1 MTDLAKLP
9 VTVITGFLGSGK
21 TTLVSQLMQNPG
33 GKRLAVVVNEFGDVG
48 VDGDILKS
56 CAIPDCPAEN
66 IMELANGCICC
77 TVADDFIPTIEAL
90 MALDPRPDHILI
102 ETSGLALPKPLL
114 KAFDWP
120 DIRSK
125 ITVDGVIALADAE
138 AVAAGRFAPD
148 VAAVDAQRAAD
159 ESIDH
164 ETPLSEVF
172 EDQISCADIIL
183 LTKPDLA
190 GPEGVAKAKE
200 IIAAEAPRPLPVVE
214 VAEGVVDPRVILGLE
229 AAAEDDMDAR
239 PSHHDGHD
247 DHEHDDFESIVV
259 DIPEL
264 AETVLPFALTVRIPC
279 HEQDRRPAF
288 IDGKGRT
295 GNPGPQ
301 ARRRFN
307 RKGKIGLV
315 RCAVPAQQPEA
326 PAFVQMAGVSGAV
339 PDGRAFDAFGFP
351 VPVRI
356 EITAIDRR
364 AGDQNLVV
372 DEFQRYLA
380 DRRADR
386 QALSRCRSFP
396 IRIAQGFQMSMGNGL
411 RLCRPVD
418 HRQTPVRVRIEKPAG
433 NIRIERP
440 ATCHHPLGGIRQ
452 PGLKQA
458 LDDHRRNQQPR
469 GAGFFRQPGNGVR
482 RHLVVAAQVP
492 VRHHRS
498 AAMADA
504 CQDKGGKGDN
514 IGLNAFIRGNQRCQ
528 RHVLRTHQAV

>member
-1 MTDLAKLP
+1 MTNLAKLP

-21 TTLVSQLMQNPG
+21 TTLISHLMQNPG

-48 VDGDILKS
+48 VDGEILKG

-77 TVADDFIPTIEAL
+77 TVADEFIPTIEAL
-90 MALDPRPDHILI
+90 MALEPRPDHILI

-138 AVAAGRFAPD
+138 AVAAGRFAPN

-159 ESIDH
+159 DSLDH

-239 PSHHDGHD
+239 PSHHDDHD

-264 AETVLPFALTVRIPC
+264 TDPADLVRAIETLAKANNILRVKGYASVTGKPMRLLVQAVGARVRHQYDRPWKAEEP
-279 HEQDRRPAF
+279 
-288 IDGKGRT
+288 RT
-295 GNPGPQ
+295 G
-301 ARRRFN
+301 RLVV
-307 RKGKIGLV
+307 IG
-315 RCAVPAQQPEA
+315 EH
-326 PAFVQMAGVSGAV
+326 
-339 PDGRAFDAFGFP
+339 DD
-351 VPVRI
+351 
-356 EITAIDRR
+356 IDRD
-364 AGDQNLVV
+364 AI
-372 DEFQRYLA
+372 LA
-380 DRRADR
+380 V
-386 QALSRCRSFP
+386 LNP
-396 IRIAQGFQMSMGNGL
+396 
-411 RLCRPVD
+411 
-418 HRQTPVRVRIEKPAG
+418 
-433 NIRIERP
+433 
-440 ATCHHPLGGIRQ
+440 
-452 PGLKQA
+452 
-458 LDDHRRNQQPR
+458 
-469 GAGFFRQPGNGVR
+469 
-482 RHLVVAAQVP
+482 AAQ
-492 VRHHRS
+492 
-498 AAMADA
+498 AAE
-504 CQDKGGKGDN
+504 
-514 IGLNAFIRGNQRCQ
+514 
-528 RHVLRTHQAV
+528 

>member
-21 TTLVSQLMQNPG
+21 TTLIRELMQNPG

-48 VDGDILKS
+48 VDGEILKS

-90 MALDPRPDHILI
+90 MALDPKPDHILI

-138 AVAAGRFAPD
+138 AVAAGRFAPN
-148 VAAVDAQRAAD
+148 VAAVDAQRLAD

-190 GPEGVAKAKE
+190 GPAGIEKAKAV
-200 IIAAEAPRPLPVVE
+200 IAREAPCPIPVVE
-214 VAEGVVDPRVILGLE
+214 VAEGKVDPRVILGLE

-247 DHEHDDFESIVV
+247 DHEHDDFDSIVV

-264 AETVLPFALTVRIPC
+264 ADPKELVQAIERMADDQNILRVKGYAAVTGKPMRLLVQAVGARVRHQYDRPWQMN
-279 HEQDRRPAF
+279 EDRR
-288 IDGKGRT
+288 GR
-295 GNPGPQ
+295 
-301 ARRRFN
+301 
-307 RKGKIGLV
+307 
-315 RCAVPAQQPEA
+315 
-326 PAFVQMAGVSGAV
+326 
-339 PDGRAFDAFGFP
+339 
-351 VPVRI
+351 
-356 EITAIDRR
+356 
-364 AGDQNLVV
+364 LVV
-372 DEFQRYLA
+372 IAEHHDINRSTIEAALGIMT
-380 DRRADR
+380 
-386 QALSRCRSFP
+386 QA
-396 IRIAQGFQMSMGNGL
+396 A
-411 RLCRPVD
+411 
-418 HRQTPVRVRIEKPAG
+418 E
-433 NIRIERP
+433 
-440 ATCHHPLGGIRQ
+440 
-452 PGLKQA
+452 
-458 LDDHRRNQQPR
+458 
-469 GAGFFRQPGNGVR
+469 
-482 RHLVVAAQVP
+482 
-492 VRHHRS
+492 
-498 AAMADA
+498 
-504 CQDKGGKGDN
+504 
-514 IGLNAFIRGNQRCQ
+514 
-528 RHVLRTHQAV
+528 